1 MWLGAFVKALIR
13 IRTYN
18 MNRCSMGLSG
28 VISFALLMLGALA
41 FVFLMLLPAF
51 LELKRPKDAG
61 PRIIAGCSQAI
72 GVRIEEIS
80 IANIEKEERYDQ
92 ALSKKIAVILS
103 VFPNLET

>member
-1 MWLGAFVKALIR
+1 MGSSGA
-13 IRTYN
+13 
-18 MNRCSMGLSG
+18 
-28 VISFALLMLGALA
+28 ISFAFLLIGALA
-41 FVFLMLLPAF
+41 FIFLMLLPAF

-72 GVRIEEIS
+72 GARVDELL

-92 ALSKKIAVILS
+92 ALSKKVAVILS